1 MARRPLFLAA
11 LLADTTNF
19 CGGGASACETDC
31 GHVWCDVTD
40 APSATAAPT
49 FAGGD
54 WHQGTYTTGY
64 WDCCKPSCSWS
75 GKGDVDA
82 PVLSCEAETGA
93 ALSSPDVTSVCD
105 GGTAASCASN
115 QPWTYNDG
123 VSLGFAAAAV
133 GGITGLDG
141 DTNCGQC
148 YELVWTDDTHSWGGG
163 AHASLVGR
171 TPNDDDDYPAL
182 NLDAYASDYTQPP
195 TTAAPTTLTP
205 LPTARDDGGAST
217 AAPTSSGGS
226 KKKQNPVT
234 RRVRAG
240 GVVLFAAA
248 AAVTFVVGFAVAA
261 CVFRRR
267 TSKWQTTELDH
278 THSWGFSPPNEA
290 KAVGPGGDWQ
300 RTSSFN
306 GRSSFTGP
314 TNFDL

>member
-1 MARRPLFLAA
+1 MRRETLWIAA
-11 LLADTTNF
+11 LLSTNIRETSADGCCFWPQSDDRCDVGCESIAESSNYCAGGVDECNVD
-19 CGGGASACETDC
+19 CGAVWCYDGPQPSREPTRSRAPTPEGGA
-31 GHVWCDVTD
+31 
-40 APSATAAPT
+40 
-49 FAGGD
+49 
-54 WHQGTYTTGY
+54 WHEGTYTTGY

-82 PVLSCEAETGA
+82 PVRSCEAETGDV
-93 ALSSPDVTSVCD
+93 LSSPDVTSVCD
-105 GGTAASCASN
+105 GGTAASCADN

-171 TPNDDDDYPAL
+171 
-182 NLDAYASDYTQPP
+182 SHVIQ
-195 TTAAPTTLTP
+195 
-205 LPTARDDGGAST
+205 
-217 AAPTSSGGS
+217 
-226 KKKQNPVT
+226 VT
-234 RRVRAG
+234 NIG
-240 GVVLFAAA
+240 Y
-248 AAVTFVVGFAVAA
+248 
-261 CVFRRR
+261 
-267 TSKWQTTELDH
+267 

-290 KAVGPGGDWQ
+290 KAVGPGCDWQ